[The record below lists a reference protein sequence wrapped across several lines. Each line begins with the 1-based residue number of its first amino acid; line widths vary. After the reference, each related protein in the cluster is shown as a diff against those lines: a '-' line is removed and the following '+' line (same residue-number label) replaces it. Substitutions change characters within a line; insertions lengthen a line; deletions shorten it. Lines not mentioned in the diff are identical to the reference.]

1 MGESRPLRSHTG
13 LICLSAGTPGV
24 GHPVPCSLGFLIC
37 EKGATVACA
46 HCGVVG
52 VKPEGA
58 CLPSLLSSLYPP
70 PPRPA
75 PHSRLCCLKQWCLDG
90 AGGQAT
96 LALGSRT
103 LLCETPPPP
112 PLPPSSARGEGR
124 EESGK
129 RESGATSGFG
139 ARATGYLVR
148 PSTRMGDKQVG
159 TEEPRLRGE

>member
-70 PPRPA
+70 P
-75 PHSRLCCLKQWCLDG
+75 
-90 AGGQAT
+90 
-96 LALGSRT
+96 
-103 LLCETPPPP
+103 TPPCP
-112 PLPPSSARGEGR
+112 PLSVVLSEAVV
-124 EESGK
+124 SGW
-129 RESGATSGFG
+129 SW
-139 ARATGYLVR
+139 RAGYAL
-148 PSTRMGDKQVG
+148 
-159 TEEPRLRGE
+159 

>member
-24 GHPVPCSLGFLIC
+24 GHPVPCSLGSLIC

-96 LALGSRT
+96 ART
-103 LLCETPPPP
+103 LLCETPHPHPC
-112 PLPPSSARGEGR
+112 LPAQHVARGGR
-124 EESGK
+124 SLAKGSQERLLGL
-129 RESGATSGFG
+129 GPGP
-139 ARATGYLVR
+139 L
-148 PSTRMGDKQVG
+148 G
-159 TEEPRLRGE
+159 TW